1 MNNLFSKENIE
12 GSELIHLPNLLM
24 RVEIN
29 TTKHEDT
36 DQWKSECRQDV
47 QKPLYTDSLNPLWR
61 KMQACKQSLK

>member
-29 TTKHEDT
+29 TPNTRTQTSGSQNVDKM
-36 DQWKSECRQDV
+36 CRS
-47 QKPLYTDSLNPLWR
+47 LYTLIL
-61 KMQACKQSLK
+61 

>member
-12 GSELIHLPNLLM
+12 GSELIHLPNLLT

-29 TTKHEDT
+29 TTKYQDT

-47 QKPLYTDSLNPLWR
+47 QKPIYTAFFKPFVEKDVG
-61 KMQACKQSLK
+61 M